1 MFLMVRALL
10 ACLACL
16 ALFCVGVAEAKPA
29 GATPGIIRVRLVTSS
44 GSFVVALDA
53 RKAPLTTRNFMAYVD
68 DGRFDGT
75 TFYRAARRKSA
86 PKMGLIQGGIDTNTR
101 RSLPPVKHEPTTQ
114 TGIKHTDATISMAR
128 GGKPGSAMGNFFITI
143 GPIISMDASGAYA
156 GYAAFGHVVSGM
168 DAVRKILAL
177 PTGGGTG
184 PMRGQMILRP
194 VQIIK
199 AERLDGV
206 AKPTGQ
212 PKPWLLGVPKRKP

>member
-1 MFLMVRALL
+1 MFLMVRAL
-10 ACLACL
+10 LACL

-143 GPIISMDASGAYA
+143 GPIVSMDASGAYP

-168 DAVRKILAL
+168 DVVRKILAL

-194 VQIIK
+194 VQIIR